1 MLRWALATF
10 VKGMKIRL
18 RKNWLSTLAERELPQ
33 RRNWRW
39 YGGFMIN
46 YDGCGFVPWMT
57 CPTSCPHST
66 QPQTLNPTLSHTMYQ
81 NLTNKTKQHRYH
93 YHYHSR

>member
-18 RKNWLSTLAERELPQ
+18 RKNWLPILAEREVPQ

-39 YGGFMIN
+39 YGEFMIN
-46 YDGCGFVPWMT
+46 YDGYGIVPWMT
-57 CPTSCPHST
+57 CPTSCSHPTNHT
-66 QPQTLNPTLSHTMYQ
+66 QPHPIPHVPKPHQ
-81 NLTNKTKQHRYH
+81 
-93 YHYHSR
+93 